1 MKFDFNEKLTTIS
14 FSWKERL
21 FIFFK
26 GRIKFDEV
34 NLIKF
39 ENALITIV
47 GTMHNILSKNK
58 EDKIKI
64 INKSDKENINFK

>member
-26 GRIKFDEV
+26 GQIRLDEE

-39 ENALITIV
+39 ENALITII
-47 GTMHNILSKNK
+47 GTMHNILLKSK

-64 INKSDKENINFK
+64 INKSDKENIDFK